1 MRALTVLAIL
11 ASGAASAG
19 CVSLKHTPEAR
30 FFVLRSVVEP
40 PQQPAAAGSGT
51 VVGVLAAR
59 LPGHLERPQIVS
71 WVAPGELRIDE
82 YVRWGEPLESGFN
95 RTLAEDLA
103 LLLPEHRVVRAPWRA
118 ADSPGVRVAVE
129 IRVFGTQPDGRVR
142 LDGRWALLRDHGER
156 SLASGLASH
165 ERGPLTAGAAD
176 PGAEVE
182 AMSQLVA
189 ELASEI
195 AAAIRSLPA
204 E

>member
-1 MRALTVLAIL
+1 MRVPTVVAIL
-11 ASGAASAG
+11 AASAAGMG

-30 FFVLRSVVEP
+30 FFVLRSVAEP
-40 PQQPAAAGSGT
+40 PQQPAVAGSGT

-59 LPGHLERPQIVS
+59 LPGHLERPQVVS

-95 RTLAEDLA
+95 RTLAENLA

-118 ADSPGVRVAVE
+118 ADSPGVRVAVDV
-129 IRVFGTQPDGRVR
+129 RVFGTQPDGRVR

-156 SLASGLASH
+156 PLASGLSSH
-165 ERGPLTAGAAD
+165 ERGPLTTGAAN

-189 ELASEI
+189 ELAGEI
-195 AAAIRSLPA
+195 AAAIRALPPQ
-204 E
+204 